1 MDDLTLRIGNL
12 YKKFFAKEKENAAE
26 LVKKLKKRYE
36 EKKNKRLKQK
46 ELSRVA
52 LGVIELNA
60 RRAAEHELREA
71 ACRLFGFNEKSFD
84 ALSERQKA
92 KAIAT
97 VLLHRKTDVR
107 IVADICDLSVA
118 KIKEIDYLRLKSGV
132 GAVKMEEIY
141 RI

>member
-1 MDDLTLRIGNL
+1 
-12 YKKFFAKEKENAAE
+12 
-26 LVKKLKKRYE
+26 
-36 EKKNKRLKQK
+36 
-46 ELSRVA
+46 
-52 LGVIELNA
+52 
-60 RRAAEHELREA
+60 
-71 ACRLFGFNEKSFD
+71 
-84 ALSERQKA
+84 LSERQKA